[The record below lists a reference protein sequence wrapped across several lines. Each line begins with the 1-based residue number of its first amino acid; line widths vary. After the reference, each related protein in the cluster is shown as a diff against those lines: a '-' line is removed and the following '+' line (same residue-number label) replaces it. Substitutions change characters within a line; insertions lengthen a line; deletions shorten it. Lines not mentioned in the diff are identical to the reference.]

1 MSKKAFDA
9 FVRGQAARAPTDR
22 RKELEEWLAHLK
34 SFYIT
39 VGGYLHSYAEQG
51 HVRIDVRKR
60 DIIEDRIGPY
70 QADAWDVIIGEHAV
84 QLIPIGTNLIGAKG
98 RVDMTGRGGTVRF
111 VLVDKGVSA
120 PRISVTVHFADAPSQ
135 NPAALAQTPIDWAW
149 KIATSPPSI
158 RYLELTEETFFDA
171 LLEVANA

>member
-9 FVRGQAARAPTDR
+9 FVQGQAMRMRTGT
-22 RKELEEWLAHLK
+22 KQELEEWLAYLET
-34 SFYIT
+34 FYKTI
-39 VGGYLHSYAEQG
+39 GGYLRSYEEQDQ
-51 HVRIDVRKR
+51 VRIDVRKR
-60 DIIEDRIGPY
+60 DIIEERIGPY
-70 QADAWDVIIGEHAV
+70 QVDAWDITIGEFAV

-98 RVDMTGRGGTVRF
+98 RVDMNGRGGTVRF
-111 VLVDKGVSA
+111 VLVDKGASA
-120 PRISVTVHFADAPSQ
+120 PRISVTVHLGDAPLQ
-135 NPAALAQTPIDWAW
+135 KPAGPSPAPIDWAW